1 MSNNKNKSNR
11 NMDKLFDDGTS
22 ASKLFVLVGKSF
34 RGKSYLMRY
43 ILTDWLNRE
52 KVAFGLVFC
61 KTTFNNDFTSFLPK
75 DKVIEGYDEKI
86 LQRYVENIKNIIK
99 ENGSIPHSF
108 LIFDDLTGVLNN
120 GTDWFN
126 NFIATFRHY
135 NISIFISAQY
145 LTGKKAI
152 STIMREQTNYCIM
165 FQSRT
170 RRTLENLYESYGGLF
185 STFDQFKDHFL
196 RATHEQYTALLYSEH
211 IDELED
217 NYISIRAPKDFPKI
231 KFDF

>member
-61 KTTFNNDFTSFLPK
+61 KTTCNNDFTSFLPK

-99 ENGSIPHSF
+99 
-108 LIFDDLTGVLNN
+108 NN
-120 GTDWFN
+120 KF
-126 NFIATFRHY
+126 FIA
-135 NISIFISAQY
+135 SQIFSQ
-145 LTGKKAI
+145 
-152 STIMREQTNYCIM
+152 
-165 FQSRT
+165 
-170 RRTLENLYESYGGLF
+170 LF
-185 STFDQFKDHFL
+185 
-196 RATHEQYTALLYSEH
+196 
-211 IDELED
+211 
-217 NYISIRAPKDFPKI
+217 
-231 KFDF
+231 